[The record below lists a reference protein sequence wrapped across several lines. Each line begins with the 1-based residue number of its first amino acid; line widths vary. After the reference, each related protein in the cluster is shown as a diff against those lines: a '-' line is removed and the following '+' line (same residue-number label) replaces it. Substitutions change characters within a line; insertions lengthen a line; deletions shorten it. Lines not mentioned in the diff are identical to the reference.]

1 VSWLDGGARSPL
13 ALLLFIAMNYVVLA
27 YPPRA
32 VLAMAGAAM
41 SAYTLLAVSHPG
53 SDTWPVIAVTVAIL
67 GLCGFLGSLAARNHW
82 QQAEAQQR
90 LSDSLAA
97 QATRD
102 HLTGCLNRRAFD
114 ARLAEEVERS
124 GRSGRPLSV
133 LIVDVDNFKDVN
145 DTLGHLGGDLVLEQV
160 SAILID
166 GCRATDVVGRVGGD
180 EFVIILPDTH
190 LETAA
195 ALAER
200 LRLQVRNLSTP
211 VPVSLS
217 IGGAEQTDA
226 AETGD
231 ELLRVA
237 DAALYRAKKTGR
249 DRVAV

>member
-1 VSWLDGGARSPL
+1 MS
-13 ALLLFIAMNYVVLA
+13 YVVLA

-32 VLAMAGAAM
+32 VLAMAGAVM
-41 SAYTLLAVSHPG
+41 FAYTLLALSRPSG
-53 SDTWPVIAVTVAIL
+53 STWPVIAVTVAIL
-67 GLCGFLGSLAARNHW
+67 GLCGFLGALAARNHW

-114 ARLAEEVERS
+114 ARLAEEVERAA
-124 GRSGRPLSV
+124 RSGRPLSV
-133 LIVDVDNFKDVN
+133 LIVDVDNFKEVN

-160 SAILID
+160 AAILID
-166 GCRATDVVGRVGGD
+166 GCRAMDVVGRVGGD
-180 EFVIILPDTH
+180 EFVIILPDTR
-190 LETAA
+190 LDTAA

-200 LRLQVRNLSTP
+200 LRLRVRGLSTP

-217 IGGAEQTDA
+217 IGGAERTDPVTSGGGA
-226 AETGD
+226 G
-231 ELLRVA
+231 LLRVA
-237 DAALYRAKKTGR
+237 DAALYRAKKAGR